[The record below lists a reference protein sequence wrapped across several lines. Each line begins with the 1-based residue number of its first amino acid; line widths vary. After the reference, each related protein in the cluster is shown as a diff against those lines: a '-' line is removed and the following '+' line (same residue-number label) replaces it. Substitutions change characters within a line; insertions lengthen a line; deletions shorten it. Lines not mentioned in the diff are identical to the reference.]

1 MSDTVYSEKL
11 KDPRWQRKRL
21 QVFERDNWTCLS
33 CNRTDRTLHIHH
45 LKYSPGLEPW
55 EYDLSLLV
63 TYCELCHNTEHLIG
77 EELNNSLLDII
88 RNNRL
93 LIKPVAEL
101 CILAEKWSEFP
112 GKLKSF
118 ITESMISYLKT
129 LNPLTNGSGLDKV
142 A

>member
-1 MSDTVYSEKL
+1 MSVVDYSEKL
-11 KDPRWQRKRL
+11 KDPRWQRRRL
-21 QVFERDNWTCLS
+21 SVFERDNWTCQS
-33 CNRTDRTLHIHH
+33 CNRTDKTLHVHH
-45 LKYSPGLEPW
+45 LKYVSGLEPW
-55 EYDLSLLV
+55 EYDLSLLI
-63 TYCELCHNTEHLIG
+63 TYCDLCHNTEHLIG
-77 EELNNSLLDII
+77 DKIHESLIEI
-88 RNNRL
+88 VRSNKL

-129 LNPLTNGSGLDKV
+129 LNTLTDGSGLDKV